1 METKRRVISG
11 EPEGCDSAVSDNGG
25 RQLVK
30 RSLAGSIIDMDDT
43 LTKRLAICA
52 NCDSTFGFMRPAMML
67 LELSAHG
74 VPWILG
80 CVLAVFVSHQ
90 IKTQEKFINLLM
102 GKWLF
107 VLY

>member
-11 EPEGCDSAVSDNGG
+11 EPEGCDSSAVSDNGG

-30 RSLAGSIIDMDDT
+30 RSLAGSIIDIDDI

-52 NCDSTFGFMRPAMML
+52 SCDSTFGFMRPVMML
-67 LELSAHG
+67 LELSCHG

-80 CVLAVFVSHQ
+80 SVVAVFVSHQ

-102 GKWLF
+102 GK
-107 VLY
+107 